1 MKLTILATALTTAL
15 SLGLSGAAQ
24 ASPLPDFPFI
34 SVSGEA
40 KLEVAPDKA
49 RIQFVIRHTAAKAD
63 AATQAV
69 YKQGRDLMQFLA
81 AQGVTEAD
89 IDAAQINKEALYKDY
104 NDRTITGYETSQPIT
119 VTLNQ
124 LANYVAVM
132 DYLFKQPHIFSIHG
146 SFDSSQREQLELK
159 LSQQAGADA
168 RRRADQL
175 AGAQGV
181 KISSVFAITEAGG
194 WGQLAGD
201 FGFSGGAVSYG
212 VMRKPEMADSSA
224 NLVLPRHITLQK
236 SVNVIYKIKP

>member
-1 MKLTILATALTTAL
+1 MKLTTLTTAVL
-15 SLGLSGAAQ
+15 LTVSGVAQ

-34 SVSGEA
+34 TVTGEA
-40 KLEVAPDKA
+40 KLDVAPDKA

-63 AATQAV
+63 AATEAV

-81 AQGVTEAD
+81 TQGVTEAN
-89 IDAAQINKEALYKDY
+89 IDAAQVNKEALYKDY
-104 NDRTITGYETSQPIT
+104 NDRTITGYEASQPIS
-119 VTLNQ
+119 VTLDQ

-132 DYLFKQPHIFSIHG
+132 DYLFKQPQIFSIQG
-146 SFDSSQREQLELK
+146 SFDSSQREQHELK
-159 LSQQAGADA
+159 LSEQAGADA
-168 RRRADQL
+168 RRRANHL

-181 KISSVFAITEAGG
+181 KISSVFAISETAG
-194 WGQLAGD
+194 WGNLAGD

-212 VMRKPEMADSSA
+212 ALRKSAEMADSSG

>member
-1 MKLTILATALTTAL
+1 MKLATITAALAFTLT
-15 SLGLSGAAQ
+15 GAVQ

-34 SVSGEA
+34 TVSGEA
-40 KLEVAPDKA
+40 KLEVVPDKA

-63 AATQAV
+63 AATEAV

-104 NDRTITGYETSQPIT
+104 NDRTITGYEASQPIT

-124 LANYVAVM
+124 LGNYVAVM
-132 DYLFKQPHIFSIHG
+132 DYLFKQPQIFSIQG
-146 SFDSSQREQLELK
+146 SFDSSQREQHELK
-159 LSQQAGADA
+159 LSEQAGADA
-168 RRRADQL
+168 RRRATYL
-175 AGAQGV
+175 AAAQGV
-181 KISSVFAITEAGG
+181 KISSVFAISDSAG
-194 WGQLAGD
+194 WGALAGD
-201 FGFSGGAVSYG
+201 FGFAGSAVSFG
-212 VMRKPEMADSSA
+212 AMHKSAEMADSSA